1 MKKST
6 NHKTMKKTLCIISIL
21 FVSFVYGQKSEGD
34 ILRKEGAIDDAIKA
48 YKKDFVSNPSNSKNT
63 YNLACA
69 YALIYIQKDSAY
81 HYLNIAL
88 KNDYSLWVLADNDL
102 ISLTN
107 DIRWKNIE
115 VQQLKKY
122 QEKNGNIKQPEYAI
136 QLLRLIMKDQALDYQ
151 MDLAKTYFMKNGKA
165 PHWYYP
171 IAQMKQDIASN
182 NFNKMDSLISQYG
195 WPTYSMVG
203 KLAADA
209 PLLIINHHESDEVR
223 KKYLA
228 QIKNA
233 CITNEGSCMEYAK
246 IQDRILV
253 NSNQPQIYGMQFRYN
268 DKRVLEPF
276 PIENPE
282 FVDQR
287 RSKIGLEPL
296 KNYLK
301 RKINYDWNIVQK
313 EK

>member
-1 MKKST
+1 MKK
-6 NHKTMKKTLCIISIL
+6 IIYLVSIL
-21 FVSFVYGQKSEGD
+21 FMSFVYGQKSEGD
-34 ILRKEGAIDDAIKA
+34 ILRKDGDLNSAIEA
-48 YKKDFVSNPSNSKNT
+48 YKKEFVSNPSNSKNV

-69 YALIYIQKDSAY
+69 YALTYIQKDSAF
-81 HYLNIAL
+81 HYLDIAL

-102 ISLTN
+102 ISLTS
-107 DIRWKNIE
+107 DVCWKDIE

-122 QEKNGNIKQPEYAI
+122 NKKNGELKQPEYAI
-136 QLLRLIMKDQALDYQ
+136 QLLQLIMKDQALDYQ

-171 IAQMKQDIASN
+171 IAQMKQDIASD
-182 NFNKMDSLISQYG
+182 NFNKMDSLISKYG
-195 WPTYSMVG
+195 WPTYSAVG

-209 PLLIINHHESDEVR
+209 PLLIINHHESDEIR
-223 KKYLA
+223 KKYLNK
-228 QIKNA
+228 IKDA
-233 CITNEGSCMEYAK
+233 CINQEGSCMEYAK

-253 NSNQPQIYGMQFRYN
+253 NSNQLQIYGMQFRYN
-268 DKRVLEPF
+268 DKRILEPF

-296 KNYLK
+296 KIYLK
-301 RKINYDWNIVQK
+301 RKINYDWNVAQK

>member
-1 MKKST
+1 MKK
-6 NHKTMKKTLCIISIL
+6 IIYLASIL
-21 FVSFVYGQKSEGD
+21 FISIVYGQKSEGNTFRRNGD
-34 ILRKEGAIDDAIKA
+34 LDSAIKA
-48 YKKDFVSNPSNSKNT
+48 YKKEFISNPSNSKNT

-69 YALIYIQKDSAY
+69 FALTYIQNDSAF

-88 KNDYSLWVLADNDL
+88 KNDYSLWTLADNDL

-107 DIRWKNIE
+107 DVRWKDVE
-115 VQQLKKY
+115 VQQLNKY
-122 QEKNGNIKQPEYAI
+122 QEKNGLLKQSEYAI
-136 QLLRLIMKDQALDYQ
+136 QLLRLIIKDQALDYQ
-151 MDLAKTYFMKNGKA
+151 MDLAKAYFMKNGKA

-171 IAQMKQDIASN
+171 IAQMKQDIASD
-182 NFNKMDSLISQYG
+182 NFNTMDSLITQYG
-195 WPTYSMVG
+195 WPTYSTVG

-209 PLLIINHHESDEVR
+209 PLLIINHHESDDIR
-223 KKYLA
+223 IKYLN

-233 CITNEGSCMEYAK
+233 CMSQEGSCMEYAK

-253 NSNQPQIYGMQFRYN
+253 NSNQAQIYGMQFRYN
-268 DKRVLEPF
+268 EKRVLEPF

-282 FVDQR
+282 FVDHR

-296 KNYLK
+296 KDYLK
-301 RKINYDWNIVQK
+301 RKINYVWNIVQK

>member
-1 MKKST
+1 MKK
-6 NHKTMKKTLCIISIL
+6 IIYIVSIL
-21 FVSFVYGQKSEGD
+21 FMSFVYGQKSEGD
-34 ILRKEGAIDDAIKA
+34 ILRKEGALDDAIKA
-48 YKKDFVSNPSNSKNT
+48 YKKDFIKSPENSKNT

-69 YALIYIQKDSAY
+69 FALTYIQKDSAF
-81 HYLNIAL
+81 HYLDIAL
-88 KNDYSLWVLADNDL
+88 KNDYSLWALADNDL
-102 ISLTN
+102 ISLAS
-107 DIRWKNIE
+107 DVRWKDIE
-115 VQQLKKY
+115 ALQLKKY
-122 QEKNGNIKQPEYAI
+122 QEKNGQLKQPEYAI
-136 QLLRLIMKDQALDYQ
+136 KLLRLIIKDQALDYQ

-182 NFNKMDSLISQYG
+182 NFNKMDSLILKYG
-195 WPTYSMVG
+195 WPTYSSVG
-203 KLAADA
+203 KLSADA

-223 KKYLA
+223 KKYLEK
-228 QIKNA
+228 IKNA
-233 CITNEGSCMEYAK
+233 CMNQEGSCMEYAK

-253 NSNQPQIYGMQFRYN
+253 NSNQLQIYGMQFRYN
-268 DKRVLEPF
+268 DKRILEPF

-282 FVDQR
+282 FVDHR

-296 KNYLK
+296 KEYLK

>member
-1 MKKST
+1 MKKYIY
-6 NHKTMKKTLCIISIL
+6 IILIL
-21 FVSFVYGQKSEGD
+21 FVSIINGQKSDGD
-34 ILRKEGAIDDAIKA
+34 MLRKEGAIDDAIKA
-48 YKKDFVSNPSNSKNT
+48 YKKDFIKSPTDFKNT

-69 YALIYIQKDSAY
+69 FALTYIQKDSAF
-81 HYLNIAL
+81 HYLEIAL
-88 KNDYSLWVLADNDL
+88 RNDNSLWALADNDL
-102 ISLTN
+102 ISLTG
-107 DIRWKNIE
+107 DFRWKDIE
-115 VQQLKKY
+115 SQQLKKY
-122 QEKNGNIKQPEYAI
+122 QEKNGQLKQPDYAI

-171 IAQMKQDIASN
+171 IAQMKQDIASG
-182 NFNKMDSLISQYG
+182 NFNKMDSLIGQYG

-203 KLAADA
+203 KLSGDA

-223 KKYLA
+223 KKYLEK
-228 QIKNA
+228 IKSA
-233 CITNEGSCMEYAK
+233 CLAKEGSCMEYAK

-253 NSNQPQIYGMQFRYN
+253 NSNQLQIYGMQFRYN

-287 RSKIGLEPL
+287 RLKIGLEPL
-296 KNYLK
+296 KDYLK
-301 RKINYDWNIVQK
+301 RKINYDWNVNQK
-313 EK
+313 

>member
-1 MKKST
+1 MQKYIY
-6 NHKTMKKTLCIISIL
+6 IISIL

-34 ILRKEGAIDDAIKA
+34 ILRKEGLIDDAIKA
-48 YKKDFVSNPSNSKNT
+48 YKKDFLSNPSNSKNT

-69 YALIYIQKDSAY
+69 YALTYIQKDSAY
-81 HYLNIAL
+81 HYLEIAL
-88 KNDYSLWVLADNDL
+88 KNDFSLWALADNDL

-107 DIRWKNIE
+107 DVRWKGIE
-115 VQQLKKY
+115 NHQLKKY
-122 QEKNGNIKQPEYAI
+122 QEKNGNIKQAEYAV
-136 QLLRLIMKDQALDYQ
+136 QLLQLIMKDQALDYQ
-151 MDLAKTYFMKNGKA
+151 MDLAKIYFMKNGKA

-171 IAQMKQDIASN
+171 IAQMKQDITSN
-182 NFNKMDSLISQYG
+182 NFNKMESLISQYG

-223 KKYLA
+223 KKYLD
-228 QIKNA
+228 QIRNA
-233 CITNEGSCMEYAK
+233 CITNESSCMEYAK

-253 NSNQPQIYGMQFRYN
+253 NSNQEQIYGMQFRYN
-268 DKRVLEPF
+268 DKRILEPF
-276 PIENPE
+276 PIQDPE

-296 KNYLK
+296 KDYLK
-301 RKINYDWNIVQK
+301 RKINYDWNVIQQ